1 MEQRMDVKSAL
12 LKRKSTRAFLDKKVP
27 IETINAIIEQSKTAP
42 SGVNTQP
49 WQVAVITGESKNK
62 LCSMFE
68 KAFREGIK
76 GSMDYKYYP
85 VEWKDE
91 YKARRKECGLL
102 LYSTLQITRE
112 EIEKQADQWA
122 LNYQA
127 FNAPVILL
135 FFIDKTMEK
144 GSFMDYGMFIQSIM
158 LSAIEYGLAT
168 CPQAA
173 LGEYPDIIR
182 EEFPEYKDKHV
193 LCGLALG
200 YEDKKNIVNSYRT
213 TREDLDKFVNYFS

>member
-1 MEQRMDVKSAL
+1 MDLKTTLME
-12 LKRKSTRAFLDKKVP
+12 RKSTRAFLDKEVSMD
-27 IETINAIIEQSKTAP
+27 TINEIIEQSKTAP

-49 WQVAVITGESKNK
+49 WQVAVIQGDSKNN
-62 LCSMFE
+62 LCNKFE
-68 KAFREGIK
+68 KAFRDGVK

-85 VEWKDE
+85 VEWRDE
-91 YKARRKECGLL
+91 YKQRRKECGLM
-102 LYSTLQITRE
+102 LYSTLNISRE
-112 EIEKQADQWA
+112 DKDRQLDQWA

-135 FFIDKTMEK
+135 FFIDRSMEK

-158 LSAIEYGLAT
+158 LSAVEKGLAT

-173 LGEYPDIIR
+173 LGEYPDIVR
-182 EEFPEYKDKHV
+182 QEFPEYKDKMV

-200 YEDKKNIVNSYRT
+200 FEDKDQIVNSYRT
-213 TREDLDKFVNYFS
+213 AREDISRFVRYYN

>member
-1 MEQRMDVKSAL
+1 MDVKTAL
-12 LKRKSTRAFLDKKVP
+12 LNRKSTRAFLNRDVSIDK
-27 IETINAIIEQSKTAP
+27 INEIIEQSKTAP

-49 WQVAVITGESKNK
+49 WQVAVLSGESKENLCNK
-62 LCSMFE
+62 FE
-68 KAFREGIK
+68 KAFRSGQK

-85 VEWKDE
+85 VEWKSE
-91 YKARRKECGLL
+91 YKERRKECGLL
-102 LYSTLQITRE
+102 LYSTLEIGREDKERQIN
-112 EIEKQADQWA
+112 QWA
-122 LNYQA
+122 MNYQA

-158 LSAIEYGLAT
+158 LSAIEHGLAT

-173 LGEYPDIIR
+173 LGEYPDIVR
-182 EEFPEYKDKHV
+182 SELPEYNDKLV

-200 YEDKKNIVNSYRT
+200 YEDKEHIVNSYRT
-213 TREDLDKFVNYFS
+213 TRVSLDSFVNYYD

>member
-1 MEQRMDVKSAL
+1 MDLKTTLME
-12 LKRKSTRAFLDKKVP
+12 RKSTRAFLDKEVP
-27 IETINAIIEQSKTAP
+27 MDTINEIIEQSKTAP

-49 WQVAVITGESKNK
+49 WQVAVIQGESKNN
-62 LCSMFE
+62 LCNKFE
-68 KAFREGIK
+68 KAFRGGVK

-85 VEWKDE
+85 VEWRDE
-91 YKARRKECGLL
+91 YKQRRKECGLM
-102 LYSTLQITRE
+102 LYSTLNISRE
-112 EIEKQADQWA
+112 DKDRQLDQWA

-135 FFIDKTMEK
+135 FFIDRSMEK

-158 LSAIEYGLAT
+158 LSAVEKGLAT

-173 LGEYPDIIR
+173 LGEYPDIVR
-182 EEFPEYKDKHV
+182 QEFPEYKDKMV

-200 YEDKKNIVNSYRT
+200 YEDKDQIVNSYRT
-213 TREDLDKFVNYFS
+213 AREDISRFVRYYN

>member
-1 MEQRMDVKSAL
+1 MEQMMDVKTAL
-12 LKRKSTRAFLDKKVP
+12 SKRKSTRAFLNKEVS
-27 IETINAIIEQSKTAP
+27 IETINKIIEQSKTAP

-49 WQVAVITGESKNK
+49 WEVAVFTGESKDK
-62 LCSMFE
+62 LCNKFE
-68 KAFREGIK
+68 MAFRSGQK

-85 VEWKDE
+85 VEWKGE

-102 LYSTLQITRE
+102 LYSTLDIKRE
-112 EIEKQADQWA
+112 DKEKQINQWA

-127 FNAPVILL
+127 FNAPVIML

-144 GSFMDYGMFIQSIM
+144 GSFMDYGMFLQSIM
-158 LSAIEYGLAT
+158 LSAVEYGLAT

-173 LGEYPDIIR
+173 LGEYPDIVR
-182 EEFPEYKDKHV
+182 QELPEYKDKLV

-200 YEDKKNIVNSYRT
+200 YEDKNHIVNSYRT
-213 TREDLDKFVNYFS
+213 TRESLNKFVNYYS

>member
-1 MEQRMDVKSAL
+1 MMDLKTAL
-12 LKRKSTRAFLDKKVP
+12 SKRKSTRAFLDKEVS
-27 IETINAIIEQSKTAP
+27 IDIINEIVEQSKTAP

-49 WQVAVITGESKNK
+49 WQVAVLTGESKNS
-62 LCSMFE
+62 LCNKFE
-68 KAFREGIK
+68 KAFRDGLK

-85 VEWKDE
+85 VEWKDK
-91 YKARRKECGLL
+91 YKERRKECGLL
-102 LYSTLQITRE
+102 LYTTLKIKREDKQKQI
-112 EIEKQADQWA
+112 DQWA

-144 GSFMDYGMFIQSIM
+144 GSYMDYGMFIQSIM

-173 LGEYPDIIR
+173 LGEYPDIVR
-182 EEFPEYKDKHV
+182 QEFPEYKDKLV

-200 YEDKKNIVNSYRT
+200 YEDKNHIVNSYRT
-213 TREDLDKFVNYFS
+213 TRENLNSFVNYYC

>member
-1 MEQRMDVKSAL
+1 MDVKTAL
-12 LKRKSTRAFLDKKVP
+12 SKRKSTRAFLNKEVS
-27 IETINAIIEQSKTAP
+27 IETINKIIEQSKTAP

-49 WQVAVITGESKNK
+49 WEIAVLTGESKDK
-62 LCSMFE
+62 LCNKFE
-68 KAFREGIK
+68 MAFRSGQK

-91 YKARRKECGLL
+91 YKVRRKECGLL
-102 LYSTLQITRE
+102 LYSTLDIKRE
-112 EIEKQADQWA
+112 DKEKQINQWA

-144 GSFMDYGMFIQSIM
+144 GSFMDYGMFLQSIM
-158 LSAIEYGLAT
+158 LSAVEYGLAT

-173 LGEYPDIIR
+173 LGEYPDIVR
-182 EEFPEYKDKHV
+182 QELPEYKDKLV

-200 YEDKKNIVNSYRT
+200 YEDKNHIVNSYRT
-213 TREDLDKFVNYFS
+213 TRESLNKFVNYYS

>member
-1 MEQRMDVKSAL
+1 MDVKTAL
-12 LKRKSTRAFLDKKVP
+12 LNRKSTRAFLNRDVSIDK
-27 IETINAIIEQSKTAP
+27 INEIIEQSKTAP

-49 WQVAVITGESKNK
+49 WQVAVLSGESKENLCNK
-62 LCSMFE
+62 FE
-68 KAFREGIK
+68 KAFRSGQK

-85 VEWKDE
+85 VEWKSE
-91 YKARRKECGLL
+91 YKERRKECGLL
-102 LYSTLQITRE
+102 LYSTLEIGREDKERQIN
-112 EIEKQADQWA
+112 QWA
-122 LNYQA
+122 MNYQA

-158 LSAIEYGLAT
+158 LSAIEHGLAT

-173 LGEYPDIIR
+173 LGEYPDIVR
-182 EEFPEYKDKHV
+182 SELPEYQDKLV

-200 YEDKKNIVNSYRT
+200 YEDKDHIVNSYRT
-213 TREDLDKFVNYFS
+213 TRESLDSFVNYYD